1 MSHLNPKPATR
12 AQTQETS
19 LRGQVGHRIRE
30 LRKRRGWN
38 QRELAAYANLSAS
51 RLNKYEMGAHQAP
64 LGALIRI
71 ARSFGTLVDVLLPD
85 NLDLPR
91 DPDDVQL
98 LQRLRRLATLPRTE
112 KRLACALL
120 DVVLAVRILVGARP
134 GDPAARQPGERP
146 AGHPG

>member
-1 MSHLNPKPATR
+1 MSHPNAKTATK
-12 AQTQETS
+12 TQGKETS
-19 LRGQVGHRIRE
+19 LRGQIGHRIRE
-30 LRKRRGWN
+30 LRKQRGWN

-51 RLNKYEMGAHQAP
+51 RLNKYETGAHQAP

-71 ARSFGTLVDVLLPD
+71 ARSLGTLVDVLLPD

-98 LQRLRRLATLPRTE
+98 LQRLRRLAILSRTE

-120 DVVLAVRILVGARP
+120 DVVLAVRILVGPRP
-134 GDPAARQPGERP
+134 GDPRPPAADRPGLPRS
-146 AGHPG
+146 